1 MSTDSKLNN
10 TNSDNP
16 PIKSWSHIQE
26 TITLLYLSVCQ
37 IESSINESNHSVDK
51 LTSSFTDL
59 ATHSKEINKQ
69 VQNISKASELDSFKV
84 KVKLETD
91 EMQVKINQAIT
102 AFQFY
107 DRISQRLDHVA
118 RSLEETSN
126 LLSLPSELNNQDS
139 WHKIQNDVRESYS
152 MDAERIMFEHI
163 MRGSSVKEALEIYH
177 HHFNSNDTK
186 VNDDTEDEIELF

>member
-1 MSTDSKLNN
+1 MHSESDLN
-10 TNSDNP
+10 TTSSDDP
-16 PIKSWSHIQE
+16 PTQSWSHIQE
-26 TITLLYLSVCQ
+26 TVTLLYLSVCQ

-59 ATHSKEINKQ
+59 AAHSKEINDQ
-69 VQNISKASELDSFKV
+69 VQSITKASELDNFKTKV
-84 KVKLETD
+84 KIETD
-91 EMQVKINQAIT
+91 EMQAKINQAIT

-126 LLSLPSELNNQDS
+126 LLSMPNKINNQQS
-139 WHKIQNDVRESYS
+139 WQEIQNGVRESYS
-152 MDAERIMFEHI
+152 MEAERIMFEHI

-177 HHFNSNDTK
+177 HHFDSNDT
-186 VNDDTEDEIELF
+186 NIDDDTEDEIELF